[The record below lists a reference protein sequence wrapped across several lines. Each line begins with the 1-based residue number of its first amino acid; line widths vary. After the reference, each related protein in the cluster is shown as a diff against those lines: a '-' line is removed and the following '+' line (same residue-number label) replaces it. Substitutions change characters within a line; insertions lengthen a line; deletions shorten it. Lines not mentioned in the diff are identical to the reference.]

1 MERYLD
7 RVPTKRDWLLPLV
20 LAGLSFAVTAYASYS
35 SNDKATA
42 TRITVVETQQKNDDR
57 RLERIET
64 KIDKMDDKV
73 DQILKEVN

>member
-1 MERYLD
+1 
-7 RVPTKRDWLLPLV
+7 
-20 LAGLSFAVTAYASYS
+20 
-35 SNDKATA
+35 
-42 TRITVVETQQKNDDR
+42 VVETQQKNDDR